1 MWFYDIS
8 VRGESKRCD
17 FNPFF
22 FLKLKKTDLQMSAKR
37 KFITTVYVSS
47 FEIKKVWKNIYTFI
61 QEKYSIHCFS

>member
-47 FEIKKVWKNIYTFI
+47 FEIFKKIYYQKKKKPI
-61 QEKYSIHCFS
+61 QTMKLRF